1 MLKTMPE
8 AELAQLRPEYERAN
22 WMNCEQ
28 SLRTSAQ
35 LGAFRL
41 RADHRAAVLT

>member
-1 MLKTMPE
+1 MPGG
-8 AELAQLRPEYERAN
+8 ELAELRPEYEHAN
-22 WMNCEQ
+22 WMNCEH

-41 RADHRAAVLT
+41 RAGHRAAVLT